1 VKDTRDMQD
10 TPSVPYIVCFGDS
23 LTVGYQSP
31 TSASPNDQETP
42 YGGFL
47 RHRLGSRA
55 TVSISG
61 VCGETTREMVLRFR
75 RDVLE
80 RAPQYVVVLGGTN
93 DLGWNVSQEDILANL
108 VTLYEQALHARIQPV
123 AVTVP
128 SIRPEGDLGEEGRPW
143 LQGHIESRHILNRL
157 LAERCA
163 AKGIP
168 CVDLFGATVEPGTL
182 LLAADYS
189 NDGLH
194 LTTLGYQ
201 RLAELLFEQV
211 FSPRLGGEKTGLPT
225 GTRRS
230 GETDDP

>member
-1 VKDTRDMQD
+1 MPDAA
-10 TPSVPYIVCFGDS
+10 SVPHIVCFGDS

-31 TSASPNDQETP
+31 TSASPNGQETP

-47 RHRLGSRA
+47 QHRLGSRA
-55 TVSISG
+55 TLSISG
-61 VCGETTREMVLRFR
+61 RCGETTREMVLRFR

-93 DLGWNVSQEDILANL
+93 DLGWNISQEAILANL

-123 AVTVP
+123 GVTVP
-128 SIRPEGDLGEEGRPW
+128 SIRPEGDLGKEGRSW
-143 LQGHIESRHILNRL
+143 LQEHIESRHSLNRL

-163 AKGIP
+163 TKGIP

-182 LLAADYS
+182 LLAEAYS

-211 FSPRLGGEKTGLPT
+211 FSPRLGGGEPGLST
-225 GTRRS
+225 GTGRS
-230 GETDDP
+230 GEADDPRRG